1 MCIRDRI
8 IQEYKTIEEAYA
20 HAANLKPPRAGK
32 NLEEY
37 WEQAQMS
44 KTLATIQTHAAIS
57 FDLDAAKHG
66 NIYTKEAYTY
76 FQRLQFK
83 NLLRR
88 FDVEASVND
97 IEKKFKEITDRT
109 EMEKIFEEACMAEVV
124 GAAILKD
131 DGNVLPLFA
140 HPSGYGRIALAF
152 GEDQVYSIPCDMQT
166 DMEYL
171 FAGLSKIARCV

>member
-1 MCIRDRI
+1 
-8 IQEYKTIEEAYA
+8 
-20 HAANLKPPRAGK
+20 
-32 NLEEY
+32 
-37 WEQAQMS
+37 MS

-57 FDLDAAKHG
+57 FDLIVAKHG

-109 EMEKIFEEACMAEVV
+109 ETEKIFEEACMAEVV

-131 DGNVLPLFA
+131 DGNVPALFA

-152 GEDQVYSIPCDMQT
+152 GEDQVYSIPRYADG
-166 DMEYL
+166 YGIS
-171 FAGLSKIARCV
+171 FAGLSKIARQAGTFVMCDLKRYLPFFSEINKERCFDAVVAAYLLKSF